1 MRNFKI
7 NFNRYFL
14 NTFESTL
21 ERGIHDSIN
30 SRIFQPFADTRCRRK
45 FCKKGCG
52 LEFRRKALAPFS
64 SYHAETLLSFFA

>member
-21 ERGIHDSIN
+21 ECGIHDSIN
-30 SRIFQPFADTRCRRK
+30 SRIFQPFADTRCCKK
-45 FCKKGCG
+45 FCQKGYG
-52 LEFRRKALAPFS
+52 LEFCRKVLQVAKLAN
-64 SYHAETLLSFFA
+64 YLTTVE

>member
-21 ERGIHDSIN
+21 ECGIHDSIN
-30 SRIFQPFADTRCRRK
+30 SRIFQPFALFTI
-45 FCKKGCG
+45 
-52 LEFRRKALAPFS
+52 LAFLQKLKNAANTA
-64 SYHAETLLSFFA
+64 Y